1 MRLVRNSLGWNIR
14 DTTRAES
21 FVSNKGEKQWKELAL
36 DATTKG
42 IVGVYIET
50 RNQEST
56 LKLWHSLP
64 PVYRGAGDAPPPV
77 NVQFVIQI
85 FGILI
90 KESSQNNVIKL

>member
-1 MRLVRNSLGWNIR
+1 MCVNSK
-14 DTTRAES
+14 A
-21 FVSNKGEKQWKELAL
+21 KKQWKELAL